1 MSTVNQDELKAIKVL
16 KFEGKESEWERWSE
30 KFVAL
35 ARARGFAGIL
45 LGTEQA
51 PNADEDIDRKKTD
64 GSYELTD
71 AERKEKKR
79 LRQANGNAYINLQLS
94 CEDLPYDLV
103 SLAKTEELPDGCAR
117 DAWERLTS
125 EYDLTE
131 GEDKITLLTMFQQN
145 QLEDV
150 RTNITVWL
158 TSLAMQVIKLKKL
171 NHVLD
176 EEYQITH
183 ILASLPKEYSSVV
196 EQVKIDRRTSSTLI
210 TMDEIK
216 KRLKER
222 YLQLKKEHGWSE
234 EEMALNVKSGN
245 NQNKNVKKG
254 NKGKFFKGRCNHC
267 GKYGHKKADCWDLK
281 NKKEKPQENEK
292 KVQKDKSK
300 IRCYKCGQLGHYAN
314 ECKNDKE
321 SSGGG
326 NNETFAMTCFEEEED
341 NKNENGDDENK
352 FESKNSEDDERK
364 VGPGTPRNT
373 MEPQR
378 TPPTQTNVFTT
389 QVTNEWAM
397 STIEN
402 NSATPRDLSSVR
414 AWMES
419 SKYGEY
425 EKSRNMINVP
435 LAREKS
441 TLKDGCNNDAQR
453 TGENVARAQPNLSH
467 EEDEIQNSNFEHV
480 PSKRPSEDPEEDDRK
495 PAAKRIKKEPEDDAQ
510 SVIQDDTKV
519 ENVVKP
525 WEDKKDYEAVFRQHI
540 YIGTDGEEHYDV
552 VDMERDA
559 QRAVRRITD
568 HQEIAKQY
576 QKVVRAYKNYMRDH
590 PWMTEGLMQDNC
602 RFGDLLKDEKRKSQ
616 LKYELGRLMGEYAV
630 PLPLGNFS
638 LNNKETRRL
647 ELWKN
652 RRGMW
657 FDHVEHMEEG
667 PEQNKEWENFWWT
680 VDEDLFT
687 YVMKTKIEELIEE
700 KLNQEF
706 PEEVEIREDPDYDS
720 EEEMTSETEETD
732 DSESQTNNANVNN
745 YLDSANVV
753 TNMETA
759 MKIAE
764 EEDLW
769 IGDSGASSHMMGS
782 EEHVFN
788 KKLITGSVRTANGAH
803 MKMLCEGDINVD
815 VITKDGDVTSGTR
828 KVKVIPGM
836 KQKLFSFTQAMM
848 GGWSMQGGQTKQG
861 ELFIALTHEDHKPI
875 IFDRVLKAGNSVL
888 LAAKMVIKNPEEVNA
903 AIVNGKQ
910 PKEYFH
916 RVTGHAGHHL
926 MDATA
931 KYYKVDL
938 TGKVNNCLSCSLEK
952 IRQKNIPKKNEDKS
966 KNPGE
971 RMYLDISS
979 MRKPSMGGRQHWV
992 MLVDEATKFKKMLD
1006 MGVWRHVK
1014 RNDRPNDRRLVGC
1027 RWVFKVKRNG
1037 VYRARLVAKGFSQ
1050 IPGVDFTDNYSPVVN
1065 DVTFRTVVARMII
1078 ENMKGKVVDIDNAFL
1093 NGDLEHEIY
1102 MKIPEGYDEV
1112 INPGVDKEDCLILQK
1127 AIYGLVQAA
1136 RQFWKKIVDKM
1147 QEGGFKL
1154 SEADPCMLYKED
1166 EKGVCIIIIYIDDML
1181 IIGKEEAID
1190 DAIKVLQGHFQVKD
1204 PTSLED
1210 YLGVQIVQ
1218 SDDGKKAWLGQPTII
1233 KSLEKQFGERV
1244 AKKKMTVTPGTPG
1257 FIGGK
1262 VDDISKVDEKTQ
1274 SMYRSGVGTL
1284 LYLTKHSRPDITNPV
1299 RELSKSMDGASMAQ
1313 VTEMY
1318 RVINFV
1324 LETKTLGL
1332 RMVPIFNDGVWKLE
1346 ALSDSDFANDKDTR
1360 YSVYGYII
1368 YFCGVPVAWKSKSMK
1383 SVVLSTTEAEYVAV
1397 SEVVKEIKFLYQML
1411 RSMEIKVP
1419 LPIKVQVDNVG
1430 AIWLANNSSVSERT
1444 KHVDLR
1450 AHFVRDMIKDQ
1461 VIEINFVKSA
1471 ENDSDIMTK
1480 NQQGQHYMYAKSKL
1494 VYTVQE
1500 MNDEKDI
1507 QDEETGRMLES

>member
-51 PNADEDIDRKKTD
+51 LNADEDIDRKKSD
-64 GSYELTD
+64 GSYELTE

-171 NHVLD
+171 HHVLD

-183 ILASLPKEYSSVV
+183 ILASLPREYSSVV

-210 TMDEIK
+210 TMDEVK

-245 NQNKNVKKG
+245 NQNKNIKKG
-254 NKGKFFKGRCNHC
+254 SKGKYFKGRCNHC
-267 GKYGHKKADCWDLK
+267 GKFGHKKAGCWDLK
-281 NKKEKPQENEK
+281 NKKEKHQENEK

-300 IRCYKCGQLGHYAN
+300 VRCFKCGQLGHYAN

-326 NNETFAMTCFEEEED
+326 NNETFAMTCFEDEED
-341 NKNENGDDENK
+341 DKNENGDDENK
-352 FESKNSEDDERK
+352 FEAQTSEDDERK

-378 TPPTQTNVFTT
+378 TPPTQMNVFTT

-425 EKSRNMINVP
+425 EKSRNMINVT

-441 TLKDGCNNDAQR
+441 TLKDGCNDAQC

-480 PSKRPSEDPEEDDRK
+480 PSKRPSDDPEEDDRK

-510 SVIQDDTKV
+510 RETVA
-519 ENVVKP
+519 KP
-525 WEDKKDYEAVFRQHI
+525 WEDKKGYEAIFRKHI
-540 YIGTDGEEHYDV
+540 YIGNDGEEHYDV
-552 VDMERDA
+552 IDMERDA

-568 HQEIAKQY
+568 HQEIVKQY
-576 QKVVRAYKNYMRDH
+576 QKVVRAYNNYMRDH

-630 PLPLGNFS
+630 PLPLGNFN

-647 ELWKN
+647 ELCKN

-680 VDEDLFT
+680 VDEDMFT

-732 DSESQTNNANVNN
+732 DDELETNNANVNN

-753 TNMETA
+753 TNLETA

-769 IGDSGASSHMMGS
+769 IGDSGASSHMMGT

-815 VITKDGDVTSGTR
+815 VITKNGDVTSGTLR
-828 KVKVIPGM
+828 VKVIPGM

-848 GGWSMQGGQTKQG
+848 GGWSIQGGQTKQG
-861 ELFIALTHEDHKPI
+861 KLFIALTHEDHKPI
-875 IFDRVLKAGNSVL
+875 IF
-888 LAAKMVIKNPEEVNA
+888 
-903 AIVNGKQ
+903 
-910 PKEYFH
+910 
-916 RVTGHAGHHL
+916 
-926 MDATA
+926 
-931 KYYKVDL
+931 
-938 TGKVNNCLSCSLEK
+938 
-952 IRQKNIPKKNEDKS
+952 
-966 KNPGE
+966 
-971 RMYLDISS
+971 
-979 MRKPSMGGRQHWV
+979 
-992 MLVDEATKFKKMLD
+992 
-1006 MGVWRHVK
+1006 
-1014 RNDRPNDRRLVGC
+1014 
-1027 RWVFKVKRNG
+1027 
-1037 VYRARLVAKGFSQ
+1037 
-1050 IPGVDFTDNYSPVVN
+1050 
-1065 DVTFRTVVARMII
+1065 I
-1078 ENMKGKVVDIDNAFL
+1078 EF
-1093 NGDLEHEIY
+1093 
-1102 MKIPEGYDEV
+1102 
-1112 INPGVDKEDCLILQK
+1112 
-1127 AIYGLVQAA
+1127 
-1136 RQFWKKIVDKM
+1136 
-1147 QEGGFKL
+1147 
-1154 SEADPCMLYKED
+1154 
-1166 EKGVCIIIIYIDDML
+1166 
-1181 IIGKEEAID
+1181 
-1190 DAIKVLQGHFQVKD
+1190 
-1204 PTSLED
+1204 
-1210 YLGVQIVQ
+1210 
-1218 SDDGKKAWLGQPTII
+1218 
-1233 KSLEKQFGERV
+1233 
-1244 AKKKMTVTPGTPG
+1244 
-1257 FIGGK
+1257 
-1262 VDDISKVDEKTQ
+1262 
-1274 SMYRSGVGTL
+1274 
-1284 LYLTKHSRPDITNPV
+1284 
-1299 RELSKSMDGASMAQ
+1299 
-1313 VTEMY
+1313 
-1318 RVINFV
+1318 
-1324 LETKTLGL
+1324 
-1332 RMVPIFNDGVWKLE
+1332 
-1346 ALSDSDFANDKDTR
+1346 
-1360 YSVYGYII
+1360 
-1368 YFCGVPVAWKSKSMK
+1368 
-1383 SVVLSTTEAEYVAV
+1383 
-1397 SEVVKEIKFLYQML
+1397 
-1411 RSMEIKVP
+1411 
-1419 LPIKVQVDNVG
+1419 
-1430 AIWLANNSSVSERT
+1430 
-1444 KHVDLR
+1444 
-1450 AHFVRDMIKDQ
+1450 
-1461 VIEINFVKSA
+1461 
-1471 ENDSDIMTK
+1471 
-1480 NQQGQHYMYAKSKL
+1480 
-1494 VYTVQE
+1494 
-1500 MNDEKDI
+1500 
-1507 QDEETGRMLES
+1507 